1 MPVDHCIYLGLR
13 LGISGKGE
21 QHVGIGYCELVL
33 VSSGRRV
40 RTMKSRHASVISIVI
55 TTLMTWAWAVSSASA
70 AGELSYDLIVCDDPG
85 SPAHAVGVGLELLI
99 KLELLPTVDVN
110 VASSTSSRDESC
122 LEKMKDNAAS
132 FAVLDRTVLGSAPAD
147 LPTSGG
153 KAEVRPLLIAALWR
167 QAAHFVIARSHLL
180 SGTIGDIALLSTN
193 QFMVDPAL
201 RKSASQLL
209 AKAGITTDHQA
220 DLRLASPEALV
231 EGFDRGTMIGFAVL
245 EMTPSPL
252 VAEFLSKTGGRA
264 TLLGL
269 SERDVLA
276 DGKGWRPVLIPA
288 DSYPDIDQPIETF
301 GNKVMLAAEADI
313 PDETVYQVTKTMF
326 DNLPKL
332 NRLHDV
338 AAEIRIDQALVDA
351 DLPLHP
357 GAARYYREIGVLPY
371 EAGALKADRSNQ

>member
-1 MPVDHCIYLGLR
+1 M
-13 LGISGKGE
+13 
-21 QHVGIGYCELVL
+21 IG
-33 VSSGRRV
+33 
-40 RTMKSRHASVISIVI
+40 IVI
-55 TTLMTWAWAVSSASA
+55 ATLMTWTWTVSSASA

-99 KLELLPTVDVN
+99 KLELLPTVGVN

-122 LEKMKDNAAS
+122 LEMMKDNASS
-132 FAVLDRTVLGSAPAD
+132 FAVLDRTVLGSASAD
-147 LPTSGG
+147 LPSSSG

-167 QAAHFVIARSHLL
+167 QAAHFVVARSHLL
-180 SGTIGDIALLSTN
+180 SGTIGDFAPLSTN
-193 QFMVDPAL
+193 QLRIDPAL

-209 AKAGITTDHQA
+209 AKAGITTNHQA
-220 DLRLASPEALV
+220 ELRLASLEALV
-231 EGFDRGTMIGFAVL
+231 EDFDRGTMIGFAAL
-245 EMTPSPL
+245 ETIPSPL

-264 TLLGL
+264 ILLGL

-276 DGKGWRPVLIPA
+276 DGKGWHPLRIPA
-288 DSYPDIDQPIETF
+288 ASYPDIDKSIETF
-301 GNKVMLAAEADI
+301 GNKVMLAAEAGI
-313 PDETVYQVTKTMF
+313 PDETVYQVTKIMF

-338 AAEIRIDQALVDA
+338 AAEIRIDRALVDA

-371 EAGALKADRSNQ
+371 EAGAPEAGWPNQ